1 MSSDTLHSQIT
12 EAMTRY
18 WGYGSF
24 RPLQEPAMRCVMED
38 RNSLVVLPTGGG
50 KSLCFQVPAVCR
62 DGLAV
67 VVSPL
72 ISLMKDQVDA
82 LNGCGV
88 PAAYVNSTLS
98 HSERADVASRVR
110 AGELRL
116 LYMAPERLVVDR
128 TIEFLRESNVNFF
141 AIDEAHCI
149 SEWGHDFRP
158 EYRQLKVLKEAFP
171 DVAVHAYTATAT
183 DRVRRDIGR
192 NLGLPEMETLVGS
205 FDRPNLSYKVEMRND
220 VVQQVRQA
228 IERHMDESGI
238 VYCIRRK
245 DVDHMA
251 TMLTEYGFRAL
262 PYHAGLSADERKRNQ
277 DAFITD
283 KTDIIVA
290 TVAFGMGIDKPNV
303 RFVLHAGMPKSL
315 ENYQQESG
323 RAGRDGLEA
332 ECSLFYSGGDFHTW
346 KRMLGDL
353 QGDAYSGAV
362 ASLSKMYDYCTSVA
376 CRHRALVQYFDE
388 EYPSPNCGAC
398 DVCLGD
404 FEPVP
409 EPMIMGQ
416 KILSCV
422 IRLSEQ
428 FGGEYT
434 SLVLC
439 GSKDKRILERG
450 HDELKTWGLLQ
461 DEDRRDVRDWI
472 EQLVGQH
479 FLEKVGEYSQLKV
492 TETGWKIL
500 RGETAPRLLKP
511 KLPTKS
517 KAAGKS
523 KSKAAAESWEGVDEG
538 LFDALR
544 TLRTEIAKERG
555 VPPYIVFGDTTLR
568 DLARRRPT
576 SPEELLKARGIG
588 EKKRDE
594 FSESFLTAIVA
605 YCEENSLTTDIT
617 PDDASAETPIVEQSS
632 PVERTPSRSA
642 FQAFPLF
649 DEEKSVA
656 EVAQAM
662 DRAESTVHG
671 YLSSYLTHNK
681 ITDAERWVSPE
692 VITRVEEVADELK
705 TTSLREMFEAL
716 EEAVDYNSIRIVL
729 SCRRRRE
736 AGVEDDG

>member
-1 MSSDTLHSQIT
+1 MSTDTLHSQIT

-18 WGYGSF
+18 WGYDSF
-24 RPLQEPAMRCVMED
+24 RPLQEQAMRCVMED
-38 RNSLVVLPTGGG
+38 RDSLVVLPTGGG
-50 KSLCFQVPAVCR
+50 KSLCFQVPAVCG
-62 DGLAV
+62 DGMAV

-88 PAAYVNSTLS
+88 PAAFVNSTLS
-98 HSERADVASRVR
+98 HSERADVANRVR
-110 AGELRL
+110 AGEIRL
-116 LYMAPERLVVDR
+116 LYMAPERLVIDR
-128 TIEFLRESNVNFF
+128 TLDFLREANVRFF

-171 DVAVHAYTATAT
+171 AVAVHCYTATAT
-183 DRVRRDIGR
+183 DRVRQDIVR
-192 NLGLPEMETLVGS
+192 NLGLSEMETLVGS

-228 IERHMDESGI
+228 IERHKDESGI

-251 TMLTEYGFRAL
+251 TMLNQYGFRAL
-262 PYHAGLSADERKRNQ
+262 PYHAGLSAVERQRNQ

-346 KRMLGDL
+346 KFMLSDL
-353 QGDAYSGAV
+353 QGDAYTGAV
-362 ASLSKMYDYCTSVA
+362 ESLSKMYDYCTSVS
-376 CRHRALVQYFDE
+376 CRHRALVEYFDE
-388 EYPSPNCGAC
+388 EYPSPTCSAC

-404 FEPVP
+404 FETVP
-409 EPMIMGQ
+409 EPMVLGQ

-422 IRLSEQ
+422 VRLSEQ
-428 FGGEYT
+428 FGGDYT

-450 HDELKTWGLLQ
+450 HDEIKTWGLLQ
-461 DEDRRDVRDWI
+461 DEDRRNVRDWI
-472 EQLVGQH
+472 EQLVGQR
-479 FLEKVGEYSQLKV
+479 FLLKEGAYNQLKV
-492 TETGWKIL
+492 TEEGWKIL
-500 RGETAPRLLKP
+500 RGETSPRLLK
-511 KLPTKS
+511 S
-517 KAAGKS
+517 KAAKKSKRGGKG
-523 KSKAAAESWEGVDEG
+523 KSKAAAESWEGVDKG

-555 VPPYIVFGDTTLR
+555 VPSYIVFGDTTLR

-576 SPEELLKARGIG
+576 SPEELLKARGVG
-588 EKKRDE
+588 EKKQDE
-594 FSESFLTAIVA
+594 FGETFLTVIIAH
-605 YCEENSLTTDIT
+605 CKENDLATDIT
-617 PDDASAETPIVEQSS
+617 PDESAEEPPAVEKPAPI
-632 PVERTPSRSA
+632 ERTPSRSA

-649 DEEKSVA
+649 DEGKSVA
-656 EVAQAM
+656 EVAEAM
-662 DRAESTVHG
+662 SRAESTVHG

-681 ITDAERWVSPE
+681 ITDASRWVSAE
-692 VITRVEEVADELK
+692 VIARVEAAADELR

-736 AGVEDDG
+736 EGA